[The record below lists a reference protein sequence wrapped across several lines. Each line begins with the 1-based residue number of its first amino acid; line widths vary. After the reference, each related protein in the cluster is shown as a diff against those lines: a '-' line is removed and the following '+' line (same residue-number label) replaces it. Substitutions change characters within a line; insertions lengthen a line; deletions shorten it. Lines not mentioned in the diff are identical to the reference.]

1 MIKVKKSQA
10 VRWASIL
17 SGKAILLGIT
27 FVLAIATIA
36 GFAINY
42 VLGIVFSIFLIIA
55 IRALIGADQI
65 EEVFNKIFNDDDGPF
80 IK

>member
-1 MIKVKKSQA
+1 MTKIKKSETM
-10 VRWASIL
+10 RWASIL
-17 SGKAILLGIT
+17 SGKAILLGMVI
-27 FVLAIATIA
+27 VLALATIA

-42 VLGIVFSIFLIIA
+42 ILGIVFSIFLIIA

-65 EEVFNKIFNDDDGPF
+65 EELFNKLFNDDDGPF